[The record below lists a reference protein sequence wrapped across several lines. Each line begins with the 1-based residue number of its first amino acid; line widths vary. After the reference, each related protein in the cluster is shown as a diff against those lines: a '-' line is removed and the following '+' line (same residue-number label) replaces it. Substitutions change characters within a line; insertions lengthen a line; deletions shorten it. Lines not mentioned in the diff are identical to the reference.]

1 MNDMMKRIFLC
12 FTFACLTVISV
23 TARDLVVTMND
34 GTRYAYPLS
43 SQSTVNLIMG
53 QEEFTLNGKAYQLS
67 DVKEL
72 RIFKQAPDD
81 AIVVDVESIE
91 EKSNIT
97 PAKVYDLSGREVG
110 SGKNNSRGTNSIKL
124 RPGVY
129 IINHQKVTVQ

>member
-1 MNDMMKRIFLC
+1 MMRRFFLC
-12 FTFACLTVISV
+12 FAIACLTVISV
-23 TARDLVVTMND
+23 TARDLVITMND

-67 DVKEL
+67 EVKEL
-72 RIFKQAPDD
+72 RIFKEAPDD
-81 AIVVDVESIE
+81 AIVVGVESIA

-97 PAKVYDLSGREVG
+97 PAKVYDLSGREV
-110 SGKNNSRGTNSIKL
+110 STSRNNSRGANSIKL